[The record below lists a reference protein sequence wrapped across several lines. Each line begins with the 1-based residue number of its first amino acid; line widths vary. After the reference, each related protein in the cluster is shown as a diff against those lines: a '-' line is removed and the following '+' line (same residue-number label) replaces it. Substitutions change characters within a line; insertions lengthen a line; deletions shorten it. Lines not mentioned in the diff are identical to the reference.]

1 MTDTVVGWFSQVDT
15 FVEWFS
21 TIAATVIF
29 FVTITAAAA
38 SRTYWA
44 ATLYASQCDAALA
57 NPQFSNPELGKLD
70 LRDKTFDGEKAQF
83 ERYEW
88 YVARLIYVLDGAMRL
103 APYQQ
108 WRAVARTQLANHKQY
123 FSSEYY
129 VRQDYLA
136 HYSARMRKLIQQQR
150 AA

>member
-1 MTDTVVGWFSQVDT
+1 MIDTVVGWFSQIDT
-15 FVEWFS
+15 VVEWLS
-21 TIAATVIF
+21 TFAAVTIFAATV
-29 FVTITAAAA
+29 TAALA

-44 ATLYASQCDAALA
+44 AMLYAGQCEAALA

-88 YVARLIYVLDGAMRL
+88 YVARLVYALDGAMRL

-108 WRAVARTQLANHKQY
+108 WRAVTKTQLANHKQY

-129 VRQDYLA
+129 VRQGYLA
-136 HYSARMRKLIQQQR
+136 HYSRRMRKLILQQR